1 MLEMDNCANQHP
13 VFETLSW
20 ESMMRLDDI
29 YIYQKKVIAISMYVA
44 SV

>member
-29 YIYQKKVIAISMYVA
+29 YIYQENVIAISMYVA